1 MNCDCNDVTVGSQA
15 ERQVVRT
22 ALILNGL
29 MFAIGVGAGIFAQS
43 TSILADAL
51 DMAADASGYA
61 MALLAIARGPHIR
74 VLAARWTGGV
84 LVVLGLGIIVEAAR
98 RWFMGSTPL
107 GLVMMGY
114 SVVSFLVNLYV
125 MGQLAKVREGGV
137 HLNASYI
144 CTRADVLA
152 NIAVFVSGALVW
164 LTGAHWIDL
173 IAGAGIALFVFSE
186 AREILDEAKEAAETG

>member
-1 MNCDCNDVTVGSQA
+1 MNYDCNDITAGSQA

-61 MALLAIARGPHIR
+61 MALLAIARGPHFR
-74 VLAARWTGGV
+74 VIAARWTGGV
-84 LVVLGLGIIVEAAR
+84 LVVLGLGIIAEAGR

-107 GLVMMGY
+107 GPVMMGY

-186 AREILDEAKEAAETG
+186 AREILEEAKEAAETG